1 MGIMDSISDGWN
13 AATSA
18 ASDTFNRAAQTA
30 TDLGQAAADGA
41 RDLGQAGLDLGR
53 QGVDAVRNFDVRE
66 AAATVRHGISDATEA
81 AREGITT
88 GVNWTSQRV
97 GDGANWARENVPGGD
112 NVVSNAARSAITQVE
127 QNTRFTVGVTGGIL
141 REATS
146 TVGAVG
152 QLGTTALE
160 MQVSPE
166 ARAEYGGQM
175 LDGIT
180 HAATATADYV
190 GGAIQDPSRVG
201 RDLQGAYD
209 GAADFVGGTVERY
222 GTALREGR
230 AEEIGL
236 DVGTVATYV
245 VPIGGGPAR
254 GLATAAVREGG
265 EALVRGAATT
275 ATREGAEAL
284 TGAAVRTVTR
294 DAATGV
300 AAAAEQRGARLL
312 DQIATNGGTAP
323 LEQGAGRVA
332 DIAAAS
338 RQSGSEIAVY
348 RNANGQRMITQG
360 SEGAV
365 SVPAGSRI
373 VAHTQPG
380 VGGAS
385 LTPSVADLDGLAA
398 LGQRSSAVIDQGG
411 GIARFSADDAR
422 LATGNRASAGDLV
435 TFNAPADVAKVV
447 TTPGGGRITYGAL
460 DDLGR
465 PTGVTAR
472 ITPDMIG
479 TGTKADSSI
488 LPPGW
493 SGNGV
498 LHNESRGHLLGRQL
512 GGSGDLPENLVTL
525 QQNPANSPVMSGF
538 ETRVRSVVEDTGRPV
553 DYSAIPDYDGSN
565 LVPRGVTLTGHGANG
580 FELGVTILNP
590 PGM

>member
-1 MGIMDSISDGWN
+1 MGITDAISDGWN

-18 ASDTFNRAAQTA
+18 ASDALDSVTQTA
-30 TDLGQAAADGA
+30 TELGQAAT
-41 RDLGQAGLDLGR
+41 DLSR

-66 AAATVRHGISDATEA
+66 AAATVRSGIGDATEA

-97 GDGANWARENVPGGD
+97 GEGAEWARDNVPGGD
-112 NVVSNAARSAITQVE
+112 NIVSNAARSAITQVE
-127 QNTRFTVGVTGGIL
+127 QNTRFNLGVTGGVL
-141 REATS
+141 REVAG
-146 TVGAVG
+146 TVGAAG
-152 QLGTTALE
+152 QLGTMAME

-166 ARAEYGGQM
+166 ARAEYGAQLAEGVS
-175 LDGIT
+175 
-180 HAATATADYV
+180 HAAVATADYV
-190 GGAIQDPSRVG
+190 GSAIDDPSRVG
-201 RDLQGAYD
+201 RDLQGAYE
-209 GAADFVGGTVERY
+209 GASDFVGDTVDRY
-222 GTALREGR
+222 GTAIQEGR
-230 AEEIGL
+230 MEEIGL

-245 VPIGGGPAR
+245 VPVGGGPAR

-265 EALVRGAATT
+265 EALVRDTAATV
-275 ATREGAEAL
+275 AREGTEAL
-284 TGAAVRTVTR
+284 TGTAVRTATR
-294 DAATGV
+294 DVATGAAAT
-300 AAAAEQRGARLL
+300 AEQGGARLL
-312 DQIATNGGTAP
+312 DQLAAHGGTAP

-338 RQSGSEIAVY
+338 RQSGTEIAVY
-348 RNANGQRMITQG
+348 RDANGQRMITQG

-380 VGGAS
+380 VGGTA
-385 LTPSVADLDGLAA
+385 LTPSAADLDGLAA

-411 GIARFSADDAR
+411 DIARFSTDDVR
-422 LATGNRASAGDLV
+422 LSTTERASAGDAV
-435 TFNAPADVAKVV
+435 TFNAPAGVAKVV
-447 TTPGGGRITYGAL
+447 TTPEGGRIAYGAL

-488 LPPGW
+488 IPPGW
-493 SGNGV
+493 SGNGA

-512 GGSGDLPENLVTL
+512 GGSGDMPENLVTL
-525 QQNPANSPVMSGF
+525 EQNPANSPVMSGF
-538 ETRVRSVVEDTGRPV
+538 ETKVRNAVEDGQPV
-553 DYSAIPDYDGSN
+553 EYSVTPNYEGDN
-565 LVPRGVTLTGHGANG
+565 LVPRGVTLSARGDSG
-580 FELGVTILNP
+580 FQLDVTILNP